1 MNCKICNIDCKSTKS
16 LLFHIK
22 YSHKL
27 TTKEYYD
34 LFNEKGYCKIC
45 GKPTNFI
52 NFNDGY
58 REYCSAKCSANSIK
72 TKQKRENTTLE
83 KYGCKNISQQEDI
96 KKKKVEKYKE
106 QVDKIKEKVKETNRK
121 RYGCD
126 WITQSDE
133 FKEQYK
139 KSCLDKYGVDNY
151 TKSPEYKDKTKQ
163 THNQYIQFMLDN
175 EYIPLVDINMKFG
188 TGWHQQNRDKIV
200 TYKNKG
206 YIHSSL
212 LKEIEEYSK
221 RVNSKFQQEVFDY
234 INDTNAIQN
243 TRKIIS
249 PYELDIYIPNK
260 NLAIECDGVY
270 WHSQYDKNYHLLK
283 TELCEDKNIRLIHI
297 TDWLWNNKQNICK
310 SIIDNAL
317 NRNQTIIY
325 ARKCIIKN
333 VSNKDAKQ
341 FLNDNHIQGEIN
353 ASLHIGLYYNN
364 ELVQIISLGKSRYKK
379 NEYELYRMCSKL
391 NTNVIGGFSKL
402 LNQIKEP
409 LVSYVDRAL
418 FTGIGYEK
426 SGWIKQSITPPSY
439 SYYKQNIKLSR
450 NQTQKHKL
458 SKLLQNFDPNKSEK
472 QNMLDNEW
480 LILFDCGTFKYIR
493 R

>member
-1 MNCKICNIDCKSTKS
+1 M
-16 LLFHIK
+16 
-22 YSHKL
+22 
-27 TTKEYYD
+27 
-34 LFNEKGYCKIC
+34 
-45 GKPTNFI
+45 
-52 NFNDGY
+52 
-58 REYCSAKCSANSIK
+58 
-72 TKQKRENTTLE
+72 
-83 KYGCKNISQQEDI
+83 
-96 KKKKVEKYKE
+96 
-106 QVDKIKEKVKETNRK
+106 
-121 RYGCD
+121 
-126 WITQSDE
+126 
-133 FKEQYK
+133 
-139 KSCLDKYGVDNY
+139 DKYGVDNY
-151 TKSPEYKDKTKQ
+151 TKSSEYKDKTKQ
-163 THNQYIQFMLDN
+163 THNQSIQFMLDN

-353 ASLHIGLYYNN
+353 ASLHISNLSSNSFQN
-364 ELVQIISLGKSRYKK
+364 LSSSPSAIIAICGKFI
-379 NEYELYRMCSKL
+379 L
-391 NTNVIGGFSKL
+391 T
-402 LNQIKEP
+402 
-409 LVSYVDRAL
+409 
-418 FTGIGYEK
+418 
-426 SGWIKQSITPPSY
+426 TP
-439 SYYKQNIKLSR
+439 
-450 NQTQKHKL
+450 
-458 SKLLQNFDPNKSEK
+458 
-472 QNMLDNEW
+472 
-480 LILFDCGTFKYIR
+480 
-493 R
+493 